1 MKAFIRRA
9 ALTMLMMA
17 VMFGV
22 GWLGGMKRGEALA
35 LSTNPVSDKLETTC
49 LSIWATSQNKKW
61 FEKNNK

>member
-22 GWLGGMKRGEALA
+22 GWLSGMKRGEALA
-35 LSTNPVSDKLETTC
+35 LSTDPVSDKLETAC
-49 LSIWATSQNKKW
+49 LSLWATDINKKW
-61 FEKNNK
+61 NEKNPK